1 MPLDFGCSMF
11 HIMPKVFQV
20 VASECDSRHIVQY
33 HSACHYQEHDI
44 AELYY
49 YVLGILRHTLEEASA
64 VCLCVG
70 DDSGNLV
77 PDVCRVQRQRA

>member
-1 MPLDFGCSMF
+1 MPFDNGGSLL
-11 HIMPKVFQV
+11 HTMPEVFQV
-20 VASECDSRHIVQY
+20 VTPECDTSYIVQY

-44 AELYY
+44 VELYY

-70 DDSGNLV
+70 DDGGNIV
-77 PDVCRVQRQRA
+77 PDVCRVQRQRT